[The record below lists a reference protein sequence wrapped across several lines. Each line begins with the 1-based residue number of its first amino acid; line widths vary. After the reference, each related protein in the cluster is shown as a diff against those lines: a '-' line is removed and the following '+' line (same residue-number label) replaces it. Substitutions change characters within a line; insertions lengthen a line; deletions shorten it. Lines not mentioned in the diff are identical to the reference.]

1 MPDLIRPHDSFVY
14 KTDRPWPNPSL
25 TIAAIV
31 GHTTPTTVRLWL
43 RTGRTGRLSLF
54 LYPQAEIS
62 DAAARADFRERLSRV
77 PLALDEAQRLLPGT
91 RREDFAIESLDSDT
105 TTVLDLTDLLPNTRY
120 GYFLYAPDAERVL
133 LGHNRLR
140 DFRTPPLYEERR
152 PFQFALFSCHM
163 PYKQSGLFGKRTEVC
178 NLEMCE
184 KPDPPLLLEGA
195 KALPLNHS
203 VAKIRL
209 F

>member
-1 MPDLIRPHDSFVY
+1 MPDLIRPRDSFVY

-43 RTGRTGRLSLF
+43 RTGRTGQLSLF

-105 TTVLDLTDLLPNTRY
+105 TTVLDLADLLPNTRY
-120 GYFLYAPDAERVL
+120 GYFL
-133 LGHNRLR
+133 
-140 DFRTPPLYEERR
+140 
-152 PFQFALFSCHM
+152 
-163 PYKQSGLFGKRTEVC
+163 
-178 NLEMCE
+178 LEMWDFLGTSLRRHGDE
-184 KPDPPLLLEGA
+184 IDLVIAGGQPVLHRRRSDAGHL
-195 KALPLNHS
+195 ALSESQNAQS
-203 VAKIRL
+203 AGDSTSG
-209 F
+209 